1 MFLVYIY
8 NLLNIV
14 FFPLY
19 ILLFLIRILKK
30 KDNWNSLKERL
41 GFFSKKRPEGQ
52 LIWLHAASVGESMIA
67 ITLVNSISAKH
78 PESKFLVT
86 TATLSSANILDKS
99 LPSNAM
105 HHFVPLDNVVIVKE
119 FLEYWKPS
127 LGIFIESE
135 LWPCLVTSSAARFNI
150 LLVNARLSDNSYKNW
165 QRMAWFFSFITGKF
179 NKVLVQSDTDLEK
192 YQYLGC
198 KKAVQIGNLKFA
210 NKELKVDQDQL
221 VTLKNKFNN
230 KKLFVAASTHKED
243 EDVILKV
250 IYKLKLEN
258 IDYFP
263 VVILRHPERVEDVI
277 AECNKMGMSVASR
290 KNDVLPDLNKDI
302 FIVDTFGELG
312 LFYNLATIVFV
323 GGSFKRGGHNLLEPA
338 YFGKVILLGPD
349 MSNFQNIAD
358 EMIKNEAAIQVEDIN
373 ELEEKMKYFLSNQS
387 ANLAT
392 KLGQNALGYVE
403 NKEKVIENY
412 LKEIG
417 EFLK

>member
-1 MFLVYIY
+1 MLLVYIY

-19 ILLFLIRILKK
+19 ILLFFIRIFKK
-30 KDNWNSLKERL
+30 KDNWKSLKERL
-41 GFFSKKRPEGQ
+41 GFFTKKRPQ
-52 LIWLHAASVGESMIA
+52 CPLIWLHAASVGESMIA
-67 ITLVNSISAKH
+67 ITLVNAISNKH
-78 PESKFLVT
+78 PGYQFLVT

-99 LPSNAM
+99 LPNNAI
-105 HHFVPLDNVVIVKE
+105 HHFVPLDNIFIVKK
-119 FLEYWKPS
+119 FLEYWQPS
-127 LGIFIESE
+127 LGIFVESE

-165 QRMAWFFSFITGKF
+165 QKMAWFFAFITDRF

-192 YQYLGC
+192 YKHLGS
-198 KKAVQIGNLKFA
+198 KKAVKIGNLKFA
-210 NKELKVDQDQL
+210 NKELKVDQEQL
-221 VTLKNKFNN
+221 VVLKNKFNN

-263 VVILRHPERVEDVI
+263 IVILRHPERVEDVI
-277 AECNKMGMSVASR
+277 AECNKMGMSVTSR
-290 KNDVLPDLNKDI
+290 KNDIFPDLNKDI

-312 LFYNLATIVFV
+312 LFYSLAQIVFV

-358 EMIKNEAAIQVEDIN
+358 EMIKKEAAIQVKDIN
-373 ELEEKMKYFLSNQS
+373 ELEEKMKYFLSDQS
-387 ANLAT
+387 TNIAT
-392 KLGQNALGYVE
+392 KLSQNALGYVE

-417 EFLK
+417 ESLK

>member
-14 FFPLY
+14 LFPLY
-19 ILLFLIRILKK
+19 ILLFFIRIFKK

-41 GFFSKKRPEGQ
+41 GFFTKKRPQ
-52 LIWLHAASVGESMIA
+52 DPLIWLHAASVGESMIA
-67 ITLVNSISAKH
+67 ITLVNAISNKY
-78 PESKFLVT
+78 PGYQFLVT

-99 LPSNAM
+99 LPNNAI
-105 HHFVPLDNVVIVKE
+105 HHFVPLDNIFIVKK
-119 FLEYWKPS
+119 FLEYWQPA

-165 QRMAWFFSFITGKF
+165 QKMAWFFAFITDRF

-192 YQYLGC
+192 YKHLGS
-198 KKAVQIGNLKFA
+198 KKAVKIGNLKFA
-210 NKELKVDQDQL
+210 NKELKVDQEQL
-221 VTLKNKFNN
+221 VALKNKFNN

-263 VVILRHPERVEDVI
+263 IVILRHPERVEDVI
-277 AECNKMGMSVASR
+277 AECNKMGMSVTSR
-290 KNDVLPDLNKDI
+290 KNDVFPDLNKDI

-312 LFYNLATIVFV
+312 LFYSVAQIVFV

-358 EMIKNEAAIQVEDIN
+358 EMIKKEAAIQVKDIN
-373 ELEEKMKYFLSNQS
+373 ELEEKMKYFLSDQS
-387 ANLAT
+387 TNIAT
-392 KLGQNALGYVE
+392 KLSQNALGYVE

-417 EFLK
+417 ESLK

>member
-1 MFLVYIY
+1 MEI
-8 NLLNIV
+8 I
-14 FFPLY
+14 
-19 ILLFLIRILKK
+19 
-30 KDNWNSLKERL
+30 KERL
-41 GFFSKKRPEGQ
+41 GFFTKKRPQ
-52 LIWLHAASVGESMIA
+52 CPLIWLHAASVGESMIA
-67 ITLVNSISAKH
+67 ITLVNAISNKH
-78 PESKFLVT
+78 PGYQFLVT

-99 LPSNAM
+99 LPNNAI
-105 HHFVPLDNVVIVKE
+105 HHFVPLDNIFIVKK
-119 FLEYWKPS
+119 FLEYWQPS
-127 LGIFIESE
+127 LGIFVESE

-165 QRMAWFFSFITGKF
+165 QKMAWFFAFITDRF

-192 YQYLGC
+192 YKHLGS
-198 KKAVQIGNLKFA
+198 KKAVKIGNLKFA
-210 NKELKVDQDQL
+210 NKELKVDQEQL
-221 VTLKNKFNN
+221 VALKNKFNN

-263 VVILRHPERVEDVI
+263 IVILRHPERVEDVI
-277 AECNKMGMSVASR
+277 AECNKMGMSVTSR
-290 KNDVLPDLNKDI
+290 KNDIFPDLNKDI

-312 LFYNLATIVFV
+312 LFYSLAQIVFV

-358 EMIKNEAAIQVEDIN
+358 EMIKKEAAIQVKDIN
-373 ELEEKMKYFLSNQS
+373 ELEEKMKYFLSDQS
-387 ANLAT
+387 TNIAT
-392 KLGQNALGYVE
+392 KLSQNALGYVE

-417 EFLK
+417 ESLK

>member
-14 FFPLY
+14 LFPLY
-19 ILLFLIRILKK
+19 ILLFFIRIFKK

-41 GFFSKKRPEGQ
+41 GFFTKKRPDGT

-67 ITLVNSISAKH
+67 ITLVNAISAKY
-78 PESKFLVT
+78 PGYKFLVT

-99 LPSNAM
+99 LPNNAI
-105 HHFVPLDNVVIVKE
+105 HHFAPLDNIFIVQK
-119 FLEYWKPS
+119 FLEYWQPS

-135 LWPCLVTSSAARFNI
+135 LWPCLVTSASARFNI

-165 QRMAWFFSFITGKF
+165 QKMAWFFAFITDRF

-192 YQYLGC
+192 YKHLGS
-198 KKAVQIGNLKFA
+198 KKAVKIGNLKFA
-210 NKELKVDQDQL
+210 NKELKVDQEQL
-221 VTLKNKFNN
+221 VILKNKFNN

-263 VVILRHPERVEDVI
+263 IVILRHPERVEDVI

-290 KNDVLPDLNKDI
+290 KNDIFPDLNKDI

-312 LFYNLATIVFV
+312 LFYSLAQIVFV

-358 EMIKNEAAIQVEDIN
+358 EMIKKEAAIQVKDIN
-373 ELEEKMKYFLSNQS
+373 ELEEKMKYFLDDQS
-387 ANLAT
+387 TNLAT
-392 KLGQNALGYVE
+392 KLSQNALGYVE

-417 EFLK
+417 EYLK